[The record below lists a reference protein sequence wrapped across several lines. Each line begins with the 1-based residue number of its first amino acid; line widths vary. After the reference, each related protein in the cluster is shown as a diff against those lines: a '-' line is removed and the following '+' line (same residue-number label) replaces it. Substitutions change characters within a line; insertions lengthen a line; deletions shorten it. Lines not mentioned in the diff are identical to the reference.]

1 MVMSKKSEKNIE
13 VFICTSMFLADQLHL
28 TPEEIVSATLLIQK
42 RQAKYLGVDITGLI
56 GKLKE
61 FLDHIESERVSSD
74 D

>member
-56 GKLKE
+56 DKLKG
-61 FLDHIESERVSSD
+61 FLDHIESERVNSD